1 LAMER
6 THLLKVRLDSEDKA
20 LLDRVVAARKLSQ
33 SDTIRLLIREEHQKI
48 EATEQPRVVNG

>member
-1 LAMER
+1 MER